1 MVLQYQEAVGQKKFI
16 AKYVIPTIIEIL
28 VVLVV
33 LLIGA
38 MVEWQMIRTVG
49 I

>member
-1 MVLQYQEAVGQKKFI
+1 MVLQYREVVGQKKFI